1 MGFTILRR
9 ASRQW
14 RTLGIVAF
22 VLAAEFVIVSLPSF
36 VSQVVLTRGTNLIG
50 PYELLAYFSPIF
62 AIAAAALV
70 LYMSTARK
78 VTATEGV

>member
-9 ASRQW
+9 ASRHW

-22 VLAAEFVIVSLPSF
+22 ALAAEFVIVSLPSF
-36 VSQVVLTRGTNLIG
+36 VSQVVLARGTNLIG

-62 AIAAAALV
+62 AIAAGALV

>member
-1 MGFTILRR
+1 
-9 ASRQW
+9 
-14 RTLGIVAF
+14 
-22 VLAAEFVIVSLPSF
+22 
-36 VSQVVLTRGTNLIG
+36 LTRGTNLIG